1 MHGAKM
7 WGVANQQAAD
17 RYGTSKGR
25 IFDFT
30 TERSRQEGKMYA
42 GINILTPN
50 GAHMCQL
57 F

>member
-7 WGVANQQAAD
+7 WGVVNQQAAD

-30 TERSRQEGKMYA
+30 TERFRQEGKIYA